1 MPNHRAVH
9 GLGPGTDFGY
19 PLMRCPAPA
28 HAQRCLQHHAPCI
41 NSESANQRI
50 IIPPSATTVCPVT

>member
-28 HAQRCLQHHAPCI
+28 HALRCPQQQVPSTQH
-41 NSESANQRI
+41 SQRI
-50 IIPPSATTVCPVT
+50 IIPPSATMVCPVT